1 MQLQQNDVDA
11 LRNQLEHLQI
21 KKDIE
26 NRRLE
31 EVITLLEDKV
41 IIFYILLGIAMWCY

>member
-31 EVITLLEDKV
+31 DVISQLEDKV
-41 IIFYILLGIAMWCY
+41 CDFLNICSIIQ